1 MTWLRAGTPALAIL
15 SLTVLEFRALSLGID
30 GTLFGA
36 VVALIAGIGGF
47 RLAHLWGGKNDKPT
61 E

>member
-1 MTWLRAGTPALAIL
+1 MTWLRAATPALAIL
-15 SLTVLEFRALSLGID
+15 ALTVLEFRALSLGIN

-47 RLAHLWGGKNDKPT
+47 RLRRIWEERNGKPT
-61 E
+61 D